1 MLRRLTPSPSMI
13 VALVALFVALGG
25 SAYAAIV
32 ITGRNIR
39 NGTVQG
45 ADIKNGSLASRDM
58 KKNSI
63 GGVAI
68 LESRLGTVP
77 SASLADELT
86 RFAVVSAPGQLVRGR
101 NVSSVARTSTGRYQV
116 IFNRDVRACAYFAT
130 IGDTSAAGPPQ
141 GSEITT
147 SSLATNVNGV
157 SIRTENDAGNPVDRP
172 FHLVVPC

>member
-1 MLRRLTPSPSMI
+1 MLRRLVPSPSMV

-25 SAYAAIV
+25 SAFAALV
-32 ITGRNIR
+32 VTGRNVK
-39 NGTVQG
+39 NSSLKG
-45 ADIKNGSLASRDM
+45 ADIKNGALASRDM

-77 SASLADELT
+77 SASVADGIQ
-86 RFAVVSAPGQLVRGR
+86 RFAVVSGAGAVARGR
-101 NVSSVARTSTGRYQV
+101 GVSSAARTGAGRYQV
-116 IFNRDVRACAYFAT
+116 IFDRDVRNCAYLAT

-147 SSLATNVNGV
+147 SSLASNVNGI
-157 SIRTENDAGNPVDRP
+157 SIRTENDAGAAVDRP
-172 FHLVVPC
+172 FHLGVSC